1 MSKLLEL
8 QCAVRDALWSQD
20 SEAPSCILGSD
31 AADRL
36 DVYRQALQGTLR
48 KALTLKYPAVR
59 RLVGDDFFDW
69 AAASF
74 VDKHPAVEA
83 DLNRYGRGL
92 RISWRS
98 CRHAPSSATFQMSL
112 DWMRLSCRRCT
123 RPTLN
128 PWTRYVAESNGQR
141 RSDLLR
147 CAPTAA
153 VLTSHFPVHGIWKA
167 VLAQDDAALAAI
179 DLDSGPEHLL
189 VHRTQEQV
197 QVLRLQAGHW
207 HFTKMLFGKELR
219 RRSSRARLKKAPRAP
234 GSRIT
239 CLPGESSAFAPP
251 GESHDRT
258 AAFRSTPS

>member
-48 KALTLKYPAVR
+48 KALTLMYPAVR

-83 DLNRYGRGL
+83 DLNRYGRGFPDFLAKLPPCAKL
-92 RISWRS
+92 RYLPDVARLDAAVAQAL
-98 CRHAPSSATFQMSL
+98 HAPDAEPLDARTLQKAMASAEAISF
-112 DWMRLSCRRCT
+112 
-123 RPTLN
+123 
-128 PWTRYVAESNGQR
+128 VAH
-141 RSDLLR
+141 
-147 CAPTAA
+147 PTAA

-189 VHRTQEQV
+189 VHRTQEQL
-197 QVLRLQAGHW
+197 QVLRLGGPLALHQDAV
-207 HFTKMLFGKELR
+207 LGKAA
-219 RRSSRARLKKAPRAP
+219 ARGDRHEP
-234 GSRIT
+234 G
-239 CLPGESSAFAPP
+239 
-251 GESHDRT
+251 
-258 AAFRSTPS
+258 